1 MQSNPNE
8 NIVMKQRD
16 RIQMNK
22 AMQLNEDSEK

>member
-1 MQSNPNE
+1 MQSNSNE